1 MNAIVDS
8 KSRIDVLDSF
18 ITYCESG
25 NPRDGGPTF
34 VFLHGNPTSSYLWRN
49 VIPSA
54 EGLGRCLA
62 PDLIGMGDS
71 GTSGSGSYRFVDHV
85 RYLDAW
91 FDAMDATGPG
101 LGDRIVLVVHD
112 WGSALGF
119 HWAKRHPERVAGIAY
134 MEAIVQ
140 PIDWEDFPGQ
150 ATEVFQAMRSP
161 AGETL
166 VLDQNVF
173 VEQIL
178 PMSILRYLSPAEH
191 DEYRRRFREAGEAR
205 RPTLTWP
212 RELPIA
218 GEPADVIAI
227 VEDYGAWLASSEVP
241 KLFIDAE
248 PGAILRGK
256 QREFCRSWP
265 NQQEVTVKGIHFVQ
279 EDSPKEIGKAVAD
292 FARGL

>member
-8 KSRIDVLDSF
+8 KNRIDILDSV
-18 ITYCESG
+18 IAYRDSG
-25 NPRDGGPTF
+25 SPREDALTF

-49 VIPSA
+49 VIPSV
-54 EGLGRCLA
+54 ESLGRCLA

-71 GTSGSGSYRFVDHV
+71 GKSGNGAYRFIDHA

-91 FDAMDATGPG
+91 FDAMD
-101 LGDRIVLVVHD
+101 LGDRIVLVAHD

-119 HWAKRHPERVAGIAY
+119 HWAKRHPDRIAGIAY

-140 PIDWEDFPGQ
+140 PIEWEDFPGQ
-150 ATEVFQAMRSP
+150 ATEVFKAMRSP

-178 PMSILRYLSPAEH
+178 PMSILRDLSPAEH
-191 DEYRRRFREAGEAR
+191 EEYRRPFKEPGEVR

-227 VEDYGAWLASSEVP
+227 VKDYGAWLAGSDVP

-248 PGAILRGK
+248 PGAILRGR
-256 QREFCRSWP
+256 QRAFCRSWP
-265 NQQEVTVKGIHFVQ
+265 NQKEVTVKGIHFVQ
-279 EDSPKEIGKAVAD
+279 EDSGEDIGKAVAD
-292 FARGL
+292 FARAL

>member
-1 MNAIVDS
+1 MSTVADS
-8 KSRIDVLDSF
+8 KNRIDVLDSF

-25 NPRDGGPTF
+25 SPRDVGPTF
-34 VFLHGNPTSSYLWRN
+34 AFLHGNPTSSYLWRN
-49 VIPSA
+49 VIPSV
-54 EGLGRCLA
+54 ESLGRCLA

-71 GTSGSGSYRFVDHV
+71 GKSGDGSYRFIDHV

-91 FDAMDATGPG
+91 FDAMDTIGPG

-119 HWAKRHPERVAGIAY
+119 HWAKRHPDRIAGIVY

-140 PIDWEDFPGQ
+140 PIAWEDFPGQ

-166 VLDQNVF
+166 VLEQNVF

-178 PMSILRYLSPAEH
+178 PMSILRDLSPAEH

-227 VEDYGAWLASSEVP
+227 VEDYGAWLATSEAP

-279 EDSPKEIGKAVAD
+279 EDSPEEIGRAVAE
-292 FARGL
+292 FAKDL

>member
-1 MNAIVDS
+1 MNAIAGS
-8 KSRIDVLDSF
+8 KNRIDVLDSS
-18 ITYCESG
+18 ITYRDSG
-25 NPRDGGPTF
+25 NPREDASTF

-49 VIPSA
+49 VIPSV
-54 EGLGRCLA
+54 ESLGRCLA

-71 GTSGSGSYRFVDHV
+71 GKSGDGAYRFVDHA

-91 FDAMDATGPG
+91 FDAMD
-101 LGDRIVLVVHD
+101 LGNRIVLVVHD

-119 HWAKRHPERVAGIAY
+119 HWAKRHPDRVAGIAY

-140 PIDWEDFPGQ
+140 PIDWDDFPGQ

-178 PMSILRYLSPAEH
+178 PMSILRDLSPAEH
-191 DEYRRRFREAGEAR
+191 EEYRRPFKEAGEVR

-227 VEDYGAWLASSEVP
+227 VKDYGAWLASSEVP

-248 PGAILRGK
+248 PGAILRGR

-265 NQQEVTVKGIHFVQ
+265 NQKEITVKGIHFVQ
-279 EDSPKEIGKAVAD
+279 EDSPKEIGRAVAD
-292 FARGL
+292 FAKEL

>member
-1 MNAIVDS
+1 MNAIADS
-8 KSRIDVLDSF
+8 KNRIDVLDSS
-18 ITYCESG
+18 IAYHDSG
-25 NPRDGGPTF
+25 SPGEDAPTF

-49 VIPSA
+49 VIPSV
-54 EGLGRCLA
+54 ESLGRCLA

-71 GTSGSGSYRFVDHV
+71 GKSGDGAYRFVDHV

-91 FDAMDATGPG
+91 FDAMD

-119 HWAKRHPERVAGIAY
+119 HWAKRHPDRVAGIAY

-150 ATEVFQAMRSP
+150 ATEVFQAMRFP

-166 VLDQNVF
+166 VLDQNIF

-178 PMSILRYLSPAEH
+178 PMSILRDLTPAEH
-191 DEYRRRFREAGEAR
+191 DEYRRPFKEAGEVR

-218 GEPADVIAI
+218 GEPVDVIAI
-227 VEDYGAWLASSEVP
+227 VKDYGDWLASSDVP

-248 PGAILRGK
+248 PGAILRGR
-256 QREFCRSWP
+256 QRDFCRSWP
-265 NQQEVTVKGIHFVQ
+265 NQKEVTVKGIHFVQ
-279 EDSPKEIGKAVAD
+279 EDSPEEIGRAVAE
-292 FARGL
+292 FARAL

>member
-1 MNAIVDS
+1 MNAIADS
-8 KSRIDVLDSF
+8 KNRIDVLDSF

-25 NPRDGGPTF
+25 DPRDNGPTF

-71 GTSGSGSYRFVDHV
+71 GKSGDGSYRFIDHA

-91 FDAMDATGPG
+91 FDAMDAIGPG

-119 HWAKRHPERVAGIAY
+119 HWTKRHSERVAGIVY

-140 PIDWEDFPGQ
+140 PIAWEDFPGQ

-178 PMSILRYLSPAEH
+178 PMSILRDLSPAEH

-227 VEDYGAWLASSEVP
+227 VEDYGAWLATSEVP

-265 NQQEVTVKGIHFVQ
+265 NQQEVTVKGIHFIQ
-279 EDSPKEIGKAVAD
+279 EDSPQEIGRAVAE
-292 FARGL
+292 FAKNL

>member
-1 MNAIVDS
+1 MNAIADS
-8 KSRIDVLDSF
+8 KNRIDVLDSA
-18 ITYCESG
+18 IAYCESG
-25 NPRDGGPTF
+25 TPREGGPTF

-49 VIPSA
+49 VIPSV
-54 EGLGRCLA
+54 EPLGRCLA

-71 GTSGSGSYRFVDHV
+71 GTSSDGSYRFVDHA

-91 FDAMDATGPG
+91 FDAMD

-119 HWAKRHPERVAGIAY
+119 HWAKRHPERMAGIAY

-140 PIDWEDFPGQ
+140 PIEWEDFPGQ

-178 PMSILRYLSPAEH
+178 PMSILRDLSPTEH
-191 DEYRRRFREAGEAR
+191 DEYRRRFRQAGESR

-218 GEPADVIAI
+218 GEPADVIEI
-227 VEDYGAWLASSEVP
+227 VKDYGTWLASSEVP
-241 KLFIDAE
+241 KLFIDSD

-265 NQQEVTVKGIHFVQ
+265 NQTEVTVKGIHFIQ
-279 EDSPKEIGKAVAD
+279 EDSPEEIGKAVAA

>member
-1 MNAIVDS
+1 MNAIADS
-8 KSRIDVLDSF
+8 KNRIYVLDST
-18 ITYCESG
+18 IAYCDSG
-25 NPRDGGPTF
+25 DVRDGAPTF

-49 VIPSA
+49 VIPSV
-54 EGLGRCLA
+54 ESLGLCLA

-71 GTSGSGSYRFVDHV
+71 GTSGDGSYRFVDHA

-91 FDAMDATGPG
+91 FDAMQ

-119 HWAKRHPERVAGIAY
+119 HWAKRHSERVAGIAY

-140 PIDWEDFPGQ
+140 PIAWEDFPGQ
-150 ATEVFQAMRSP
+150 ATEIFQAMRSP

-178 PMSILRYLSPAEH
+178 PVSILRDLSPTEH
-191 DEYRRRFREAGEAR
+191 DEYRRRFREAGEMR

-218 GEPADVIAI
+218 SEPADVVEI
-227 VEDYGAWLASSEVP
+227 VKDYGAWLAESQVP

-265 NQQEVTVKGIHFVQ
+265 NQTEVTVKGIHFIQ
-279 EDSPKEIGKAVAD
+279 EDSPEEIGKAVAA
-292 FARGL
+292 FAKQL

>member
-1 MNAIVDS
+1 MDARTNG
-8 KSRIDVLDSF
+8 KNRIDVLDSHMA
-18 ITYCESG
+18 YRESG
-25 NPRDGGPTF
+25 EAKDGAPTF

-49 VIPSA
+49 IIPSVEA
-54 EGLGRCLA
+54 QGRCLA

-71 GTSGSGSYRFVDHV
+71 GLSRDGSYRFVDHV

-91 FDAMDATGPG
+91 FEAMN
-101 LGDRIVLVVHD
+101 LGDRIVLIIHD

-119 HWAKRHPERVAGIAY
+119 HWARRHADRVAGIAY

-140 PIDWEDFPGQ
+140 PIEWPDFPGQ

-166 VLDQNVF
+166 VLEQNIF

-178 PMSILRYLSPAEH
+178 PMSILRELSPAEH
-191 DEYRRRFREAGEAR
+191 DEYRRPFREAGESR

-212 RELPIA
+212 RQLPIA
-218 GEPADVIAI
+218 GEPEDVVEI
-227 VEDYGAWLASSEVP
+227 VKDYGAWLATSEVP

-248 PGAILRGK
+248 PGAILRGR

-265 NQQEVTVKGIHFVQ
+265 NQREVTVKGVHFVQ
-279 EDSPKEIGKAVAD
+279 EDSPEEIGEAVAE
-292 FARGL
+292 FARSL